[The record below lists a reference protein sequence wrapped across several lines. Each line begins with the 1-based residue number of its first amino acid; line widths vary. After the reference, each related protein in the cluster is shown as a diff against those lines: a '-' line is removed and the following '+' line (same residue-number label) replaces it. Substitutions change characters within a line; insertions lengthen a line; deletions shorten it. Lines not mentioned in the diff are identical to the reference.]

1 MSSCAPPPTTGPSQ
15 RILVAGPPCP
25 NAATCITNSSCSVV
39 ETAMSSDSQVKWTN
53 VTYVGNLKLYQPQD
67 LIISESNNLTLD
79 DVVLPNTLIS
89 FSVADSPNLR
99 RLSNNISWPRSIKQL
114 HFTGN
119 GLTSLPKGLPTW
131 PLDEFAAG
139 DNTISAID
147 GANFPPAVSIDLRGN
162 LYVALEHVDLTYIK
176 SGLFGDLLSSIRNV
190 MFGPSLTK
198 FFCQKCT
205 ITQFDLSETSF
216 ANLAKFPKA
225 QIQFQS
231 VILSQRCQVGGTLSQ
246 LYNYS
251 SCVYPD
257 SYFKPQMF
265 EMATTLAPTTTLT
278 PAVQESS
285 SSSTT
290 YIIIGVV
297 AGALAIFALG
307 FFFWRRQQNLQD
319 HYSKPPEEEITMDTT
334 HPAHAKLQTSFKRT
348 WSSIINLEFISMQ
361 TTMIEHLDWADLED
375 FRVETTNIQR
385 HKLLGKGGFGQVW
398 LGTYNGDYVAIKL
411 LTDTPMKTVH
421 E

>member
-1 MSSCAPPPTTGPSQ
+1 M
-15 RILVAGPPCP
+15 RR
-25 NAATCITNSSCSVV
+25 
-39 ETAMSSDSQVKWTN
+39 
-53 VTYVGNLKLYQPQD
+53 
-67 LIISESNNLTLD
+67 IISESNNLTLD

-162 LYVALEHVDLTYIK
+162 LYVALEHVDLTYMK
-176 SGLFGDLLSSIRNV
+176 SGLFGDLVSSIRNV
-190 MFGPSLTK
+190 TFGPSLTK

-205 ITQFDLSETSF
+205 ITQFGLSESSF

-334 HPAHAKLQTSFKRT
+334 YDAP
-348 WSSIINLEFISMQ
+348 SSC
-361 TTMIEHLDWADLED
+361 
-375 FRVETTNIQR
+375 
-385 HKLLGKGGFGQVW
+385 
-398 LGTYNGDYVAIKL
+398 
-411 LTDTPMKTVH
+411 
-421 E
+421 